1 MFGGILNV
9 LRELDVEKVIIG
21 KQGEEC
27 ELYKEFCNI
36 VKEKNIPVV
45 VIGIGDIIN
54 VEKNLKIRVL
64 FPENELIEDNILNN
78 NSLVFKIEFKKFRIL
93 FTGDIEQIAE
103 ERLLKL
109 YDVGELIADIL
120 KVPHHGSKSSSIE
133 KFVEAVSPQ
142 VALIGVGE
150 NNKFGHP
157 NGNVIKRLISSRM

>member
-9 LRELDVEKVIIG
+9 LRELEVEKVIIG

-27 ELYKEFCNI
+27 ELYNEFCNI
-36 VKEKNIPVV
+36 VNEKNIPVKV
-45 VIGIGDIIN
+45 VGNGDIIN

-78 NSLVFKIEFKKFRIL
+78 NSLVFKIEFKKFKIL

-103 ERLLKL
+103 EKILRL
-109 YDVGELIADIL
+109 YDDGELKANVL
-120 KVPHHGSKSSSIE
+120 KVAHHGSKSSSIE
-133 KFVEAVSPQ
+133 KFVEAVSPK

-157 NGNVIKRLISSRM
+157 NENVIKRLVNLRM